1 MQTELH
7 RRLRGITKLSYSVQM
22 PERKLKEIKQRI
34 YIQEVRLLASQER
47 FYNQE
52 ERIQSGAIKDLSP
65 VAG

>member
-1 MQTELH
+1 
-7 RRLRGITKLSYSVQM
+7 M

-52 ERIQSGAIKDLSP
+52 ECIQSGAIKDLSP